1 MVEISYFVSSM
12 MAMIPID
19 RFLFLQVM
27 KKAASP
33 TKEWGPALPENRTGR
48 YAWGSTPNPEQ
59 NGFVPD
65 TTLSVIKLT
74 SEKTDQMYDNE
85 GFRMWHSIYEITF

>member
-1 MVEISYFVSSM
+1 
-12 MAMIPID
+12 MI
-19 RFLFLQVM
+19 
-27 KKAASP
+27 KEAASP

-48 YAWGSTPNPEQ
+48 YAPGSTTNPEQ

-74 SEKTDQMYDNE
+74 SQTSEIYENE
-85 GFRMWHSIYEITF
+85 GFRL